1 MNVFLIFTVLYGILP
16 LALYYLTKVNRFDLK
31 EIFPFLIVVFIASIY
46 EFVGTYLL
54 KIYYEKWY
62 LTYKILAFLSINY
75 FFYKLLKHRFK
86 LVFLTFS
93 ICFIL
98 LLVFTITILNNVSH
112 LEKSAYFNTLQTF
125 IIITFSILWFVQK
138 FDEME
143 EENLL
148 QNPNFYFVSGLIIC
162 YCGTLFLFLMS
173 NHIYTTNKSVFPYYW
188 LLNLI
193 LNFVL
198 RTLLIVGVWKARLK

>member
-125 IIITFSILWFVQK
+125 IIIIFSILWFVQK

-193 LNFVL
+193 LNLVL

>member
-1 MNVFLIFTVLYGILP
+1 MKAFLIFTILYGVLP
-16 LALYYLTKVNRFDLK
+16 LTVYYLTKVNRFILK
-31 EIFPFLIVVFIASIY
+31 EIFPFLIVVFIASMY
-46 EFVGTYLL
+46 EFIGSIIM
-54 KIYYEKWY
+54 KISFEKWY
-62 LTYKILAFLSINY
+62 LIYKVLAFTSIQY
-75 FFYKLLKHRFK
+75 FFYHLLKKRFK
-86 LVFLTFS
+86 SLFIFFTCCFL
-93 ICFIL
+93 IL
-98 LLVFTITILNNVSH
+98 LVLVFTILKDIIFFD
-112 LEKSAYFNTLQTF
+112 KSAYFNVLITL
-125 IIITFSILWFVQK
+125 IIIAFSFLWFLQK

-193 LNFVL
+193 LNLVL